1 MLEGKKTYIIA
12 AMILLSVFVE
22 TGLGIDVPGIEMGD
36 DWLLLVLNALG
47 LGTLRRGITTGL
59 LNRFG

>member
-22 TGLGIDVPGIEMGD
+22 RGLGIDVPGIEISDNWG
-36 DWLLLVLNALG
+36 LVVMNALG
-47 LGTLRRGITTGL
+47 LGTPA
-59 LNRFG
+59 

>member
-12 AMILLSVFVE
+12 AMILLSVLVE
-22 TGLGIDVPGIEMGD
+22 KGLGVDVPGIEMGD
-36 DWLLLVLNALG
+36 DWLLLVMNALG

-59 LNRFG
+59 LKRIR